1 MNRYFES
8 QSGIDSYQ
16 NSYEAKVGYKKCFLN
31 KICPFLAHSVP
42 VALCFVG
49 VHSFQSLSSKVL
61 WWAVFMKRN
70 LRFGPFGQF
79 SSCISYTWQSTITS
93 AHFCQK
99 NPKKIGISNTV
110 KSRVLTHLTL
120 KHMQAFIDCLWRGFS
135 MIMYCDI
142 FTKSWFLN

>member
-1 MNRYFES
+1 M
-8 QSGIDSYQ
+8 
-16 NSYEAKVGYKKCFLN
+16 GYKKCFLN

-61 WWAVFMKRN
+61 QWAVFMKQN

-93 AHFCQK
+93 NDIYFY
-99 NPKKIGISNTV
+99 IT
-110 KSRVLTHLTL
+110 TL
-120 KHMQAFIDCLWRGFS
+120 CCPNVHVAS
-135 MIMYCDI
+135 AIMDR
-142 FTKSWFLN
+142 LGGP

>member
-1 MNRYFES
+1 MHFGQMNRYFES
-8 QSGIDSYQ
+8 QLGIDSYQ

-61 WWAVFMKRN
+61 RWAVYMKQD

-79 SSCISYTWQSTITS
+79 SPCISYTWQSTI
-93 AHFCQK
+93 
-99 NPKKIGISNTV
+99 ISN
-110 KSRVLTHLTL
+110 
-120 KHMQAFIDCLWRGFS
+120 
-135 MIMYCDI
+135 YI
-142 FTKSWFLN
+142 FLILQPFAD